1 MVVMSCR
8 IALYHNAEK
17 IPQTE
22 HFVVQEYL
30 ERPFLIDGFK
40 CDLRIYVL
48 VSSCDPLKV
57 FLFNDGLV
65 RMGTEQY
72 KDPSPQNL
80 VGIAFATHS
89 PLSQC
94 PLLASI
100 AKDSNTVG
108 RHKIVK
114 G

>member
-1 MVVMSCR
+1 MLYCS
-8 IALYHNAEK
+8 ITLYHNAEK
-17 IPQTE
+17 IPPSE

-48 VSSCDPLKV
+48 VSSCDPLKI

-65 RMGTEQY
+65 RMGTEPY

-80 VGIAFATHS
+80 VCLFL
-89 PLSQC
+89 LSVCYSQH
-94 PLLASI
+94 LE
-100 AKDSNTVG
+100 SNTRNV
-108 RHKIVK
+108 VSF
-114 G
+114 